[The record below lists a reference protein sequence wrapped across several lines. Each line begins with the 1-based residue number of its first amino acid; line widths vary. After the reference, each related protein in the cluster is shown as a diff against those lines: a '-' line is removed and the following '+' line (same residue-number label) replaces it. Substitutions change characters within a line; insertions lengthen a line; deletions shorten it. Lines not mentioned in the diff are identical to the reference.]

1 MKACEWKGNLDSWAL
16 LIPVNR
22 DILLTVILILG
33 KMKGKGL
40 LITKGLKKRGRNM
53 SEHSIKTAGVISA
66 AKKLNRS
73 EQTDSLLQ
81 IGSISAIKRI
91 VLTFQ
96 VAGIDPI
103 VIITGYDSDIIEREL
118 CDYGVIFLH
127 KDNYEQCQLFQLAK
141 LGLEYLQGKC
151 DRVMFTP
158 VDIPLFS
165 PDTLRKMMACEE
177 KAVSPSY
184 QQRIGHPTLITAD
197 IIPMVLRYQGE
208 AGMPGALVEHRIT
221 RRILEVEDA
230 GIIEDTDQL
239 EYKSE
244 LIRKHNSDIFHPFLR
259 LSLEQEHLF
268 FDAKTK
274 LLLILIQETNSVKS
288 ACKSMA
294 LSYSKAWH
302 MLNTLEEAVQYKVI
316 TRQQGGS
323 RGGKTELTMEGAR
336 LLQNYELLEKRV
348 KDYTRE
354 EFQKIFIGN

>member
-1 MKACEWKGNLDSWAL
+1 MPERSYK
-16 LIPVNR
+16 I
-22 DILLTVILILG
+22 
-33 KMKGKGL
+33 
-40 LITKGLKKRGRNM
+40 
-53 SEHSIKTAGVISA
+53 AGVISA
-66 AKKLNRS
+66 AKKLLRS
-73 EQTDSLLQ
+73 KQTDSLLQ

-103 VIITGYDSDIIEREL
+103 VVITGYNSDIIEREL
-118 CDYGVIFLH
+118 SDYGVIFLH

-141 LGLEYLQGKC
+141 LGMEYLKGKC

-165 PDTLRKMMACEE
+165 PDTLRKMIACEE

-184 QQRIGHPTLITAD
+184 QQRIGHPTLISAE
-197 IIPMVLRYQGE
+197 IIPMLLDYQGE
-208 AGMPGALVEHRIT
+208 GGMPGALLENRIQ

-230 GIIEDTDQL
+230 GITTDTDQL
-239 EYKSE
+239 EYKSD

-259 LSLEQEHLF
+259 LSLEQENLF

-274 LLLILIQETNSVKS
+274 LLLTLIQETNSVKS
-288 ACKSMA
+288 ACKFMA

-323 RGGKTELTMEGAR
+323 RGGKTELTTEGAC
-336 LLQNYELLEKRV
+336 LLQHYELLEKRV
-348 KDYTRE
+348 KEFIRE
-354 EFQKIFIGN
+354 EFQKIFKDNN

>member
-1 MKACEWKGNLDSWAL
+1 MPEQS
-16 LIPVNR
+16 
-22 DILLTVILILG
+22 
-33 KMKGKGL
+33 
-40 LITKGLKKRGRNM
+40 KK
-53 SEHSIKTAGVISA
+53 IAGVISA
-66 AKKLNRS
+66 AKKLIRS
-73 EQTDSLLQ
+73 EQTQSLLQ

-103 VIITGYDSDIIEREL
+103 VIITGYDSDVIEREL
-118 CDYGVIFLH
+118 SDYGVIFLH
-127 KDNYEQCQLFQLAK
+127 KSNYEQCQLFQLAK

-151 DRVMFTP
+151 DGVMFTP

-184 QQRIGHPTLITAD
+184 QQRIGHPTLIAAD
-197 IIPMVLRYQGE
+197 MIPMLLGYQGE
-208 AGMPGALVEHRIT
+208 GGMPGALAENRIN
-221 RRILEVEDA
+221 RRIIEVEDA

-239 EYKSE
+239 EYKSDI
-244 LIRKHNSDIFHPFLR
+244 IRRHNSEIFHPFLR
-259 LSLEQEHLF
+259 LSLEKENLF

-274 LLLILIQETNSVKS
+274 LLLTLIQETNSVKS

-323 RGGKTELTMEGAR
+323 RGGKTELTLEGAR

-348 KDYTRE
+348 KEFTRD
-354 EFQKIFIGN
+354 EFHKIFKG

>member
-1 MKACEWKGNLDSWAL
+1 MPERSYK
-16 LIPVNR
+16 I
-22 DILLTVILILG
+22 
-33 KMKGKGL
+33 
-40 LITKGLKKRGRNM
+40 
-53 SEHSIKTAGVISA
+53 AGVISA
-66 AKKLNRS
+66 AKKLLRS
-73 EQTDSLLQ
+73 KQTDSLLQ

-103 VIITGYDSDIIEREL
+103 VVITGYNSDIIEREL
-118 CDYGVIFLH
+118 SDYGVIFLH

-141 LGLEYLQGKC
+141 LGMEYLKGKC
-151 DRVMFTP
+151 DRIMFTP

-165 PDTLRKMMACEE
+165 PDTLRKMIACEE

-184 QQRIGHPTLITAD
+184 QQRIGHPTLISAE
-197 IIPMVLRYQGE
+197 IIPMLLDYQEEG
-208 AGMPGALVEHRIT
+208 GMPGALLENRIQ

-230 GIIEDTDQL
+230 GITTDTDQL
-239 EYKSE
+239 EYKSD
-244 LIRKHNSDIFHPFLR
+244 LIRKHNSDILHPFLR
-259 LSLEQEHLF
+259 LSLEQENLF

-274 LLLILIQETNSVKS
+274 LLLTLIQETNSVKS

-323 RGGKTELTMEGAR
+323 RGGKTELTTEGAC
-336 LLQNYELLEKRV
+336 LLQHYELLEKRV
-348 KDYTRE
+348 KEFTRE
-354 EFQKIFIGN
+354 EFQKIFKVNY

>member
-1 MKACEWKGNLDSWAL
+1 MPENS
-16 LIPVNR
+16 
-22 DILLTVILILG
+22 
-33 KMKGKGL
+33 
-40 LITKGLKKRGRNM
+40 KRV
-53 SEHSIKTAGVISA
+53 AGVISA
-66 AKKLNRS
+66 AKKLTRS
-73 EQTDSLLQ
+73 EQTQSLLQ

-96 VAGIDPI
+96 VAGIEPI
-103 VIITGYDSDIIEREL
+103 IIITGHDSDVIEREL

-127 KDNYEQCQLFQLAK
+127 KVNYEQCQLFQLAK
-141 LGLEYLQGKC
+141 LGMEYLQGKC

-184 QQRIGHPTLITAD
+184 QHRIGHPTLIAAD
-197 IIPMVLRYQGE
+197 IIPILLEYQGE
-208 AGMPGALVEHRIT
+208 GGMPGALVENRIT

-239 EYKSE
+239 EFKSDI
-244 LIRKHNSDIFHPFLR
+244 IRKHNSDIFHPFLR
-259 LSLEQEHLF
+259 LSLEQDNLF

-274 LLLILIQETNSVKS
+274 LLLTLIQETNSVKS

-323 RGGKTELTMEGAR
+323 RGGKTELTLEGAL

-348 KDYTRE
+348 KEFTIE
-354 EFQKIFIGN
+354 EFHNIFIKENQ

>member
-1 MKACEWKGNLDSWAL
+1 
-16 LIPVNR
+16 
-22 DILLTVILILG
+22 
-33 KMKGKGL
+33 
-40 LITKGLKKRGRNM
+40 M
-53 SEHSIKTAGVISA
+53 SEHSFKIAGIISA
-66 AKKLNRS
+66 AKKLTRN
-73 EQTDSLLQ
+73 EQTHSLLQ

-103 VIITGYDSDIIEREL
+103 VIITGYDSDVIEREL

-141 LGLEYLQGKC
+141 LGMEYLQGKC

-158 VDIPLFS
+158 IDIPLFS
-165 PDTLRKMMACEE
+165 PDTLRKMMECEE

-184 QQRIGHPTLITAD
+184 QQRIGHPTLISAE
-197 IIPMVLRYQGE
+197 IIPMLLNYQGE
-208 AGMPGALVEHRIT
+208 GGMPGALLENKIA

-230 GIIEDTDQL
+230 GITTDTDQL
-239 EYKSE
+239 EYKSD

-259 LSLEQEHLF
+259 LSLEQENLF

-274 LLLILIQETNSVKS
+274 LLLTLIQETNSVKR

-302 MLNTLEEAVQYKVI
+302 MLNALEEAVQYKVI
-316 TRQQGGS
+316 TRQQGGN
-323 RGGKTELTMEGAR
+323 RGGKTGLTIEGVR
-336 LLQNYELLEKRV
+336 LLQNYELLEQRV
-348 KDYTRE
+348 KEFTRE
-354 EFQKIFIGN
+354 EFRKIFKE

>member
-1 MKACEWKGNLDSWAL
+1 MPEKS
-16 LIPVNR
+16 
-22 DILLTVILILG
+22 
-33 KMKGKGL
+33 
-40 LITKGLKKRGRNM
+40 KK
-53 SEHSIKTAGVISA
+53 SAGVISA

-73 EQTDSLLQ
+73 EQTDNLLQ

-103 VIITGYDSDIIEREL
+103 VIITGHDSDIIEREL

-141 LGLEYLQGKC
+141 LGMEYLQGKC

-158 VDIPLFS
+158 IDIPLFS
-165 PDTLRKMMACEE
+165 PDTLEKMMACEE

-184 QQRIGHPTLITAD
+184 QQKIGHPTLIAAD
-197 IIPMVLRYQGE
+197 IIPLLLSYHGE
-208 AGMPGALVEHRIT
+208 GGMPGALEEYEIT
-221 RRILEVEDA
+221 RRIVEVDDA
-230 GIIEDTDQL
+230 GIIEDTDHL

-244 LIRKHNSDIFHPFLR
+244 LIRKHNSDLFHPFLR
-259 LSLEQEHLF
+259 LSLEQENLF

-274 LLLILIQETNSVKS
+274 LLLTLIQETNSVKS

-302 MLNTLEEAVQYKVI
+302 MLNALEEAVQYKVI
-316 TRQQGGS
+316 TRKQGGS

-336 LLQNYELLEKRV
+336 LLHNYELLEKRV
-348 KDYTRE
+348 KEYTRE
-354 EFQKIFIGN
+354 EFHKIFLKES